1 MPFSGC
7 FFTLSNKREGA
18 GFIARKLDHVLAN
31 ASWMGMYGKTLVEF
45 LEGCVSDHSASIIF
59 VGKLVSYGPRPLK
72 FFSFWADHP
81 QYLHWVEES

>member
-45 LEGCVSDHSASIIF
+45 LEGCVSDHSASIIS